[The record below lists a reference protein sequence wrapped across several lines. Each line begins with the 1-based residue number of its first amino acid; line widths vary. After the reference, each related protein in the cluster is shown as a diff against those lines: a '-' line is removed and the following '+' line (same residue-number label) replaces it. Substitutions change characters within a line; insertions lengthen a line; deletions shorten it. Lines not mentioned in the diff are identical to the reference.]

1 MGSLNLPQQ
10 QNYQISKER
19 ALKVIS
25 SFDIKALSDKT
36 GATIN
41 DQSLFFNFYRWSIK
55 FTPENQSL
63 EIPNEILS
71 KSTEG
76 LILHYLAYSNGAS
89 PKNDWINFYQIKDAS
104 LYLPVFNKRTINI
117 IQLKV
122 KTLEHFIDKCT
133 RLGGEKY
140 DFTSSAV
147 AFKFNA
153 FPLVPILL
161 VYYEGDEDLPSEL
174 KFMFDS
180 SVIYNL
186 SAEDVV
192 VTSQF
197 LSLQFLKL

>member
-19 ALKVIS
+19 ALKVIG

-36 GATIN
+36 GATIQ
-41 DQSLFFNFYRWSIK
+41 DHSLVFNFYRWQIK
-55 FTPENQSL
+55 FIPESL
-63 EIPNEILS
+63 CLDIPNEIFS

-76 LILHYLAYSNGAS
+76 LILHYLAYSNGEK

-117 IQLKV
+117 IQLKI
-122 KTLEHFIDKCT
+122 KSLDNFIEKCNF
-133 RLGGEKY
+133 LGGERY
-140 DFTSSAV
+140 AFTSSAI

-153 FPLVPILL
+153 FPLVPLLL
-161 VYYEGDEDLPSEL
+161 VFYEGDEDLPSEM

-180 SVIYNL
+180 SVIKNL

-192 VTSQF
+192 VASQF